1 MVSLYTELQS
11 LERYYEY
18 AAFAF
23 LAFPAL
29 LFQEPCL
36 EVLRLVTAS
45 RVVVC
50 LHRDIVRTL
59 LHLTITTTTV
69 VLYFF
74 ILILTIFSNPTLL
87 LSLSLFTTTTTT
99 TTTTRV

>member
-29 LFQEPCL
+29 LFQETCL

-50 LHRDIVRTL
+50 LHRDIVRTV
-59 LHLTITTTTV
+59 V
-69 VLYFF
+69 VL
-74 ILILTIFSNPTLL
+74 LL
-87 LSLSLFTTTTTT
+87 LL
-99 TTTTRV
+99 